1 MNSQTVSGQN
11 IPQYNPFVIVSEQSK
26 VVVDKLKQINL
37 GYFFK
42 PDQTLVKTIKEMKG
56 SDLTNVLNC
65 FFMEMLSTTA
75 IADPIQFLDRLATLI
90 PLKKMQEAVKD
101 TTEDAL
107 KEAKSLIHAAKYHLE
122 LTEKEYSPT
131 LSARLSSVL
140 DGIISL
146 IESIINTFGI
156 ASFFKPAKNDLD
168 ADTKS
173 HKIMMLLSL
182 FGMISQMILPLMG
195 AEAGGAYLGGGL
207 LVIAALSI
215 IWPYIKPKPS
225 YLPAYAENWT
235 KEVQGKGF
243 VPQGRKESLDSIAN
257 ILKLGRHPILVGN
270 SRVGK
275 SLTAKALAAAIERG
289 DYPELKGKIVFR
301 INTKKLID
309 QKAGIF
315 GGGNDILNEISAAM
329 GRHRN
334 DIILVFDEI
343 HMACKNN
350 EPMADELKTFLD
362 EDGDFP
368 HVIGITTKEEYSH
381 VKNNNAFSLRFD
393 KVDIENTEEDETLKI
408 LNDTFLKSRSHPL
421 KSDYAIEHIYKESI
435 KLKEAPQPT
444 TALKILK
451 ECINRTEKTQQS
463 ETEKTIATIS
473 NQILLFKS
481 QASASRGKDKKAIAA
496 IEKLETDMIE
506 LQKTL
511 VLEQNELV
519 NLFKSKEL
527 FHRVTKEKFSTV
539 IKISKIA
546 QTTLSPTDENQLKLF
561 LLLHNFLD
569 PMLESYIKQKSKE
582 LNVKTVIDEDL
593 ISQIIN
599 GK

>member
-1 MNSQTVSGQN
+1 MNSQNVSGQN
-11 IPQYNPFVIVSEQSK
+11 IPQYSPFVTVSEESK
-26 VVVDKLKQINL
+26 VVLEKFKKINQ

-42 PDQTLVKTIKEMKG
+42 PDQTLVNEIKEMKA
-56 SDLTNVLNC
+56 SDLTNTLNC
-65 FFMEMLSTTA
+65 FFMDMLSTSA
-75 IADPIQFLDRLATLI
+75 ISDPAQFLDRLATLI
-90 PLKKMQEAVKD
+90 PLEKMQEAVKD
-101 TTEDAL
+101 TIEDAL
-107 KEAKSLIHAAKYHLE
+107 KEAKSLIHVAKYHLE
-122 LTEKEYSPT
+122 LNEKEYSPT
-131 LSARLSSVL
+131 IFARLSSIFDAV
-140 DGIISL
+140 ISL

-168 ADTKS
+168 ADFKS
-173 HKIMMLLSL
+173 QKIMMLLSL
-182 FGMISQMILPLMG
+182 FGMISQMVLPLVG
-195 AEAGGAYLGGGL
+195 AEKGAAHLAGGL
-207 LVIAALSI
+207 LFIAALSVVF
-215 IWPYIKPKPS
+215 PYIKPKPL

-235 KEVQGKGF
+235 KEVQSKGF
-243 VPQGRKESLDSIAN
+243 IPQGRKESLDSIVN
-257 ILKLGRHPILVGN
+257 ILKLGRHPILVGD

-309 QKAGIF
+309 QKAGIL
-315 GGGNDILNEISAAM
+315 GGGNDILNQISAAM

-343 HMACKNN
+343 HMACKNS

-368 HVIGITTKEEYSH
+368 HVIGITTKEEYQH

-393 KVDIENTEEDETLKI
+393 KVDIENTEKDETLKI

-421 KSDYAIEHIYKESI
+421 KSDYAIEHIYEESI
-435 KLKEAPQPT
+435 KINEAPQPT

-451 ECINRTEKTQQS
+451 ECINKTEKTQQS
-463 ETEKTIATIS
+463 ETEKTIVTIS
-473 NQILLFKS
+473 NQILFLKS
-481 QASASRGKDKKAIAA
+481 QVSVSRGNDRKAISA
-496 IEKLETDMIE
+496 IEKLETKLVE
-506 LQKTL
+506 LQETL
-511 VLEQNELV
+511 SLEQNELV

-527 FHRVTKEKFSTV
+527 FHRITKEKFSTV

-546 QTTLSPTDENQLKLF
+546 QTTLSPSDEKQLKLF

-569 PMLESYIKQKSKE
+569 PVLESYIKIKSKK
-582 LNVKTVIDEDL
+582 LHVKTVIDENL
-593 ISQIIN
+593 INEII
-599 GK
+599 KK